1 VLHPRD
7 PRLEG
12 GRGGA
17 SDFTRDRARWDA
29 PGAGGAADPGGDVL
43 HLHPARG
50 DALGDRAR
58 KADFGAG
65 VGRGDLGVFVE
76 WTDQR
81 LAHELRAQPNLD
93 QTAGGRGDTN
103 ARRRERMARLAARQ
117 PRRGQGDQRPDPARP
132 GKIVIA

>member
-1 VLHPRD
+1 M
-7 PRLEG
+7 
-12 GRGGA
+12 
-17 SDFTRDRARWDA
+17 
-29 PGAGGAADPGGDVL
+29 L

-117 PRRGQGDQRPDPARP
+117 PRRGQGDQRPDPERP